1 MRLHRMKVTAFGPY
15 RRTEEIDFDELSS
28 GGIFLL
34 HGATGAGKTSVL
46 DAVCFALYGEV
57 PGVRPRIRLRS
68 DHADPDQLTEVVLEL
83 SVGGRRLEVTRRP
96 EQERPK
102 RRGTGTTVDRQ
113 FSALR
118 ELLPGSGEWT
128 ALSRSHQEIGEE
140 IKQLLGMSK
149 EQFCQVVLLPQGDFA
164 TFLRADA
171 TERGKLLGRLF
182 GTGRFVGAES
192 WLFEQR
198 SAVEGRV
205 RAQDQQLIALAHQMR
220 QAAGQAADELP
231 LPETAPGEPELAAEV
246 LTWAAFAR
254 TAAREQEEIADLA
267 LSAAESA
274 LRETEERLDAARETA
289 LLQQRYAEAQA
300 RSAELEAGREQY
312 EAASARLERARAA
325 EQVAPALDARDTA
338 EREHRTAEA
347 ARQRTAAEL
356 PDGPTDAD
364 PGQLAQQAG
373 QLREDLGRLDT
384 ARRAEQRVSEL
395 TAVRGGLDR
404 EVADDEEAARDTD
417 AWLADW
423 DQARADHQRRIDT
436 AHEAAQRAVQLAGQ
450 LDTARASRD
459 AARRRD
465 QLIAQEGYAA
475 QRLLDARE
483 NAATAREQWLELKDR
498 RLRGIAA
505 ELAGELADGEPC
517 PVCGSADHPAP
528 AEPGAGHVDRATEER
543 AEADYLRADE
553 ARGAAE
559 IELHTL
565 RERLATA
572 REAAGARTAAELADQ
587 VAQLEPAHDD
597 ARRAAAD
604 VRPAREAWE
613 LAELEH
619 QRRVDARQAARARA
633 ADLLARRESLD
644 AELALLL
651 AQLTEVLNGEGS
663 VGEHASR
670 LERLAA
676 AYTEAADAAKAA
688 SGTAHR
694 LVEAQQ
700 RLADAACR
708 AGFSTPLEAAEAR
721 LDPGELR
728 ALRERIEE
736 YQTRQATVAQVLA
749 DPDVLA
755 ATSLPPAD
763 PQRQRAVFDT
773 ASGRLREAFA
783 ARQAARSR
791 CAELDR
797 LSADAERQTAELAPL
812 REEYARLKRLAEL
825 VSGSSAE
832 NQYRMRLE
840 SYVLAARL
848 EQVASAASIRLRR
861 MSSGRYTLVHTD
873 ARISGRGRWGLGL
886 RVVDA
891 WTGTE
896 RDTTTLSGGETFFA
910 SLALALGLADV
921 VTDEAGGVRLDT
933 LFIDEG
939 FGSLDEQT
947 LDEVLDVLDG
957 LRERDRAVGIVS
969 HVADLR
975 QRIPAQLEVVKG
987 RDGSLVRQRTA
998 SPAGV
1003 RG

>member
-1 MRLHRMKVTAFGPY
+1 MRLHRLKVTAFGPY

-57 PGVRPRIRLRS
+57 PGVRPRNRLRS
-68 DHADPDQLTEVVLEL
+68 DHATPDQLTEVVLEL
-83 SVGGRRLEVTRRP
+83 TVGGRRLELTRRP

-102 RRGTGTTVDRQ
+102 RRGTGTTVDKH

-118 ELLPGSGEWT
+118 ELSPSTGEWT

-140 IKQLLGMSK
+140 IRQLLGMSR
-149 EQFCQVVLLPQGDFA
+149 EQFCQVVLLPQGQFA

-182 GTGRFVGAES
+182 GTDRFVGAER
-192 WLFEQR
+192 WLFER
-198 SAVEGRV
+198 RGAVEDRV
-205 RAQDQQLIALAHQMR
+205 RAQDQRLIALAHQMR
-220 QAAGQAADELP
+220 QAAGRAAAEQP
-231 LPETAPGEPELAAEV
+231 PPETAPGEPELAERV
-246 LTWAAFAR
+246 LGWAAFAR
-254 TAAREQEEIADLA
+254 TAAREHADVAELA

-274 LRETEERLDAARETA
+274 LKEAESDLEAARETA
-289 LLQQRYAEAQA
+289 ELQQRYTDAQA
-300 RSAELEAGREQY
+300 RSAQLAAERTRY
-312 EAASARLERARAA
+312 EADTERWERASAAQ
-325 EQVAPALDARDTA
+325 QVTPALDARDTA
-338 EREHRTAEA
+338 QREHEAAES
-347 ARQRTAAEL
+347 ARQRTAAAL
-356 PDGPTDAD
+356 PDGPADAD
-364 PGQLAQQAG
+364 QLAQRAG
-373 QLREDLGRLDT
+373 RLREDLGRLDA
-384 ARRAEQRVSEL
+384 ARRAENRVNEL
-395 TAVRGGLDR
+395 VAARDGLDR
-404 EVADDEEAARDTD
+404 EAAADEQAERDTA

-423 DQARADHQRRIDT
+423 DQVRAAHQRRIDT
-436 AHEAAQRAVQLAGQ
+436 AHEAGQRAIQLAGQ
-450 LDTARASRD
+450 LDAARTALA

-465 QLIAQEGYAA
+465 ELIDLERAA
-475 QRLLDARE
+475 DERLLRARE
-483 NAATAREQWLELKDR
+483 TAAAARERWLELKER

-517 PVCGSADHPAP
+517 PVCGSAAHPAP
-528 AEPGAGHVDRATEER
+528 AEPGTGHVDRDTEER
-543 AEADYLRADE
+543 AQADSLRADE
-553 ARGAAE
+553 TRGAAE
-559 IELHTL
+559 IELHTV
-565 RERLATA
+565 RERLAAA
-572 REAAGARTAAELADQ
+572 RETVADRPVAELAARLAELAD
-587 VAQLEPAHDD
+587 AHDQ
-597 ARRAAAD
+597 AARAAAD
-604 VRPAREAWE
+604 VHPAREAWE
-613 LAELEH
+613 LAEREH
-619 QRRVDARQAARARA
+619 QRRVDAQQRASARA
-633 ADLLARRESLD
+633 ADLLARRETLD
-644 AELALLL
+644 AELAALRE
-651 AQLTEVLNGEGS
+651 QLTGLLDGEGS
-663 VGEHASR
+663 AAEHASR

-676 AYTEAADAAKAA
+676 AYTAAADAAKAA
-688 SGTAHR
+688 SGTA
-694 LVEAQQ
+694 E
-700 RLADAACR
+700 RLAQAETRLTAAAR
-708 AGFSTPLEAAEAR
+708 GAGFDTVSQAADAR
-721 LDPGELR
+721 LDAAGLR

-736 YQTRQATVAQVLA
+736 HQTRQAAVTRELA
-749 DPDVLA
+749 DPEVLA
-755 ATSLPPAD
+755 AAALPPAD
-763 PQRQRAVFDT
+763 PRRRRDEFDA
-773 ASGRLREAFA
+773 ASDRLRDAFA

-797 LSADAERQTAELAPL
+797 LSAEAERQTAELAPL
-812 REEYARLKRLAEL
+812 REEYTRLRRLAEL
-825 VSGSSAE
+825 VSGSSTE

-848 EQVASAASIRLRR
+848 EQVANAASLRLRR

-921 VTDEAGGVRLDT
+921 VTEEAGGVRLDT

-987 RDGSLVRQRTA
+987 RYGSVVRQRSSA
-998 SPAGV
+998 EARVG
-1003 RG
+1003 G

>member
-1 MRLHRMKVTAFGPY
+1 MRLHRLKVTAFGPY
-15 RRTEEIDFDELSS
+15 RRCEEIDFDELSS

-57 PGVRPRIRLRS
+57 PGVRPRNRLRS
-68 DHADPDQLTEVVLEL
+68 DHAAPDQLTEVVLEL
-83 SVGGRRLEVTRRP
+83 TVAGRRLELTRRP

-102 RRGTGTTVDRQ
+102 RRGTGTTVDKP
-113 FSALR
+113 FCALR
-118 ELLPGSGEWT
+118 ELSPSSGEWT
-128 ALSRSHQEIGEE
+128 ALSRSSQEIGEE
-140 IKQLLGMSK
+140 IRQLLGMSR
-149 EQFCQVVLLPQGDFA
+149 EQFCQVVLLPQGQFA

-182 GTGRFVGAES
+182 GTDRFVGAER
-192 WLFEQR
+192 WLFER
-198 SAVEGRV
+198 RGAVEDRV
-205 RAQDQQLIALAHQMR
+205 RAQDQRLIALAHQMR
-220 QAAGQAADELP
+220 QAAGTAAEEQP
-231 LPETAPGEPELAAEV
+231 PPETALGEPELAERV
-246 LTWAAFAR
+246 LGWAAFAR
-254 TAAREQEEIADLA
+254 TAAREHADIAELA
-267 LSAAESA
+267 LNAAQSA
-274 LRETEERLDAARETA
+274 LKDAEATLEAARETA
-289 LLQQRYAEAQA
+289 GLQQRYADA
-300 RSAELEAGREQY
+300 RDR
-312 EAASARLERARAA
+312 SARLTAERERHQADTERWERASAA
-325 EQVAPALDARDTA
+325 QQVTPALDARDTA
-338 EREHRTAEA
+338 REDHHTAEA
-347 ARQRTAAEL
+347 ARRRTAAAL
-356 PDGPTDAD
+356 PDGPADAD
-364 PGQLAQQAG
+364 QLAQRAG
-373 QLREDLGRLDT
+373 RLREDLGRMDA
-384 ARRAEQRVSEL
+384 ARRAEARIGEL
-395 TAVRGGLDR
+395 VAARDRLDR
-404 EVADDEEAARDTD
+404 EAAADEQAERDTE

-423 DQARADHQRRIDT
+423 DRARAAHQRRVDA
-436 AHEAAQRAVQLAGQ
+436 AHEAAQSAAHLTGQ
-450 LDTARASRD
+450 LDTARAELE

-465 QLIAQEGYAA
+465 ELIDQERAA
-475 QRLLDARE
+475 DERLLRARE
-483 NAATAREQWLELKDR
+483 AAAAARERWLELKER

-528 AEPGAGHVDRATEER
+528 AEPGTGHVDRTTEER
-543 AEADYLRADE
+543 AQADCLLADE

-559 IELHTL
+559 IELHTV
-565 RERLATA
+565 RERLAATRETA
-572 REAAGARTAAELADQ
+572 ADKPVAELA
-587 VAQLEPAHDD
+587 ARCAGLATAHEG
-597 ARRAAAD
+597 AARAAAD
-604 VRPAREAWE
+604 VRPAREAWQ
-613 LAELEH
+613 LAEQEH
-619 QRRVDARQAARARA
+619 QRRIDAQQRARARA

-644 AELALLL
+644 AELAALREQLAGLLD
-651 AQLTEVLNGEGS
+651 GEGS
-663 VGEHASR
+663 VAERASR

-676 AYTEAADAAKAA
+676 AYTAAADAAKAA
-688 SGTAHR
+688 AGTA
-694 LVEAQQ
+694 Q
-700 RLADAACR
+700 RLAQAETRLAEAVR
-708 AGFSTPLEAAEAR
+708 GAGFDTAAQAAEAR
-721 LDPGELR
+721 LEATELR

-736 YQTRQATVAQVLA
+736 YQARQAAVARELA
-749 DPDVLA
+749 DPEVLA
-755 ATSLPPAD
+755 AAALPAAD
-763 PQRQRAVFDT
+763 PRRRRADFD
-773 ASGRLREAFA
+773 AAGDRLRDAFA

-797 LSADAERQTAELAPL
+797 LSAQAQRQTAELAPL
-812 REEYARLKRLAEL
+812 REEYTRLRRLAEL
-825 VSGSSAE
+825 VSGSSTE

-848 EQVASAASIRLRR
+848 EQVAGAASVRLRR

-921 VTDEAGGVRLDT
+921 VTEEAGGVRLDT

-987 RDGSLVRQRTA
+987 RYGSVVRQR
-998 SPAGV
+998 SRPGLEV
-1003 RG
+1003 GG